1 MRKLDF
7 ISRSPQLSIFRESS
21 NKNNLGGVLFLI
33 FIIIL
38 ILFAIIFI
46 SDFAM
51 NERYKFTYTYIK
63 ESYDENGISEAK
75 KERYNNLKE
84 DIEFKFDLAKGYA
97 NQTLN
102 SNNFGL
108 IFGNKSEPKGYQF
121 IEINQ
126 TISLN
131 TEGFQLGVVYKCDT
145 TDSQPNCTIR
155 SEDKIPQ
162 YSRSYFLNMY
172 YKGYDLLHQD
182 PESPIKKS
190 DKFKYMPIEFLNN
203 TFIVYLKWGLIEYVE
218 EKGIFAKNLDR
229 ILNKKN
235 TYYGGDFKSKETFV
249 DDGHVKTLA
258 GENYILLLLLEIHLD
273 ESQYDR
279 YTREEDSILDVLAQ
293 ICALSSTV
301 LNLITLAYGVL
312 YSQNY
317 DNYKIVENILSKKMG
332 INIYNKKIKDIEDP
346 KFELKTDLIDNNDNN
361 FQSDDNINNND
372 ENEDEND
379 KKKITNRPIMR
390 FYDFCVHLFYFKCC
404 GYSKKQ
410 TLIDSYNNI
419 IAKYMTFEN
428 LFYNQIRLENL
439 LKDYKWNDTQYE
451 FKEKNDLLLEL
462 TKV

>member
-1 MRKLDF
+1 ML
-7 ISRSPQLSIFRESS
+7 
-21 NKNNLGGVLFLI
+21 
-33 FIIIL
+33 
-38 ILFAIIFI
+38 
-46 SDFAM
+46 
-51 NERYKFTYTYIK
+51 
-63 ESYDENGISEAK
+63 
-75 KERYNNLKE
+75 
-84 DIEFKFDLAKGYA
+84 
-97 NQTLN
+97 
-102 SNNFGL
+102 
-108 IFGNKSEPKGYQF
+108 
-121 IEINQ
+121 
-126 TISLN
+126 
-131 TEGFQLGVVYKCDT
+131 
-145 TDSQPNCTIR
+145 
-155 SEDKIPQ
+155 
-162 YSRSYFLNMY
+162 
-172 YKGYDLLHQD
+172 YKGYNLTHQD

-190 DKFKYMPIEFLNN
+190 DKYTLKQLQFLEN
-203 TFIVYLKWGLIEYVE
+203 TNIIYLNWGLIEYEE
-218 EKGIFAKNLDR
+218 EKGIFAKSFDR
-229 ILNKKN
+229 IRKKSN
-235 TYYGGDFKSKETFV
+235 IFYGADFKSEKVFT
-249 DDGHVKTLA
+249 DDGHVQNLYKEQ
-258 GENYILLLLLEIHLD
+258 GYRVLLLLEIHLD

-279 YTREEDSILDVLAQ
+279 YTRKENSILDVLAN

-301 LNLITLAYGVL
+301 LNLITLGYGVL

-439 LKDYKWNDTQYE
+439 LKDYKWNDKQYE

>member
-1 MRKLDF
+1 
-7 ISRSPQLSIFRESS
+7 
-21 NKNNLGGVLFLI
+21 
-33 FIIIL
+33 
-38 ILFAIIFI
+38 
-46 SDFAM
+46 M

-75 KERYNNLKE
+75 NERYNNLKE
-84 DIEFKFDLAKGYA
+84 NIEFKFDLAKGYA

-102 SNNFGL
+102 SNNFRLL
-108 IFGNKSEPKGYQF
+108 IKNESAGRAQGESGQEDAPDGYQF

-126 TISLN
+126 IISIN
-131 TEGFQLGVVYKCDT
+131 TSKFQLGVLYKCNT
-145 TDSQPNCTIR
+145 TVSQQNCKIR
-155 SEDKIPQ
+155 PEDKIPK

-190 DKFKYMPIEFLNN
+190 DKFKYIPIEFLEN
-203 TFIVYLKWGLIEYVE
+203 TFIVYLKWGLIEYEE

-235 TYYGGDFKSKETFV
+235 TYYGSDFKSKETFV
-249 DDGHVKTLA
+249 DDGHVKDFMD
-258 GENYILLLLLEIHLD
+258 GKYIVLLLLEIHLD

-279 YTREEDSILDVLAQ
+279 YTRKENSILDVLAN

-410 TLIDSYNNI
+410 ALIDSYNNI

-439 LKDYKWNDTQYE
+439 LKDYKWNDKQYE

>member
-1 MRKLDF
+1 
-7 ISRSPQLSIFRESS
+7 
-21 NKNNLGGVLFLI
+21 
-33 FIIIL
+33 
-38 ILFAIIFI
+38 
-46 SDFAM
+46 M

-84 DIEFKFDLAKGYA
+84 DIEFKFDLANGYENWTLTSSNFELYFRNKNDK
-97 NQTLN
+97 NQNLN
-102 SNNFGL
+102 QL
-108 IFGNKSEPKGYQF
+108 KK
-121 IEINQ
+121 NQ

-131 TEGFQLGVVYKCDT
+131 TEGFQLAVVYKCDT
-145 TDSQPNCTIR
+145 TGSPPNCTIR
-155 SEDKIPQ
+155 SEDKIPE

-203 TFIVYLKWGLIEYVE
+203 TFIVYLKWGLIEYEE

-258 GENYILLLLLEIHLD
+258 GENYALLLLLEIHLD

-279 YTREEDSILDVLAQ
+279 YTRKENSILDVLAN

-439 LKDYKWNDTQYE
+439 LKDYKWNDKQYE